1 MPDRVERSR
10 RSRTRLALLIAALL
24 LLYATFQAEF
34 ESAGQAPVSR
44 PQTPPTPR
52 RETPAPVIAPVPLRG
67 TARGIRPHV
76 PLGAF
81 RAEPATPPIA
91 GRAPTPLAARAVA
104 PPAAPTARRRMSGPP
119 ALPADYQTAIPETMF
134 APDPERS
141 AAGNAG
147 LYELQLGRLARRVVK
162 VRQPDGNLL
171 VPAGAFL
178 ALAEIKHQA
187 AGGVV
192 SGRLEPEGERFSINA
207 ATHEVRLG
215 DRVIPVGPDEVKT
228 VDGETY
234 VSLPVL
240 RELFG
245 ISGTIDRES
254 AAVYVYDPERLPIAR
269 RMERE
274 AARAILIGGER
285 PAAPDLVL
293 PARGGWWDGV
303 VVTYDLRSSS
313 QSALSESAY
322 DVAAATAAAG
332 GSVFLRVQGAG
343 RSSARFDGAWTG
355 IWPLNRWLTQL
366 RVGDGATT
374 GPRPQISRGV
384 SVTNAPFARP
394 LLVED
399 MPFGGT
405 LPPDWS
411 LEAYRGGQ
419 LIAFDSVGPSGRYLL
434 TLPVQYGENPVDFVA
449 YGPFGQVRTFNR
461 TFRALP
467 SMLSPGAFEYGV
479 SGGACRST
487 VCSKNGNVD
496 LRYGLSRRW
505 TVRGGLDQFW
515 RDGAAQTSHPYA
527 GVAGA
532 PTNAL
537 GLEAEGVVHGFVRGG
552 IRVEPSLG
560 LRVTA
565 DYVQYADS
573 SGASPFVPPGA
584 RRLWSL
590 YGRVTPSQRHPSLA
604 FEAQGIRSETSSGTQ
619 SEARVGASALV
630 ANMLLRPYARVDRL
644 ADASGSNDHRYLG
657 MEATILPRPALGP
670 VLGAIWAQAQFE
682 SEDAH
687 RPTSASL
694 KLARNLGSIF
704 RVESGVRWARG
715 FPGAVFTLSLVS
727 QLAAMRSTSLVTA
740 PTTGE
745 GARLDQSVAGS
756 VVWSRNAAV
765 ALYSEPAL
773 DRGGITGRVFLD
785 VNGDGRRQED
795 EPALPGTRVLV
806 GNQWRTAGAEGRFQ
820 VWGLSPYEALVI
832 STDTTSL
839 ASPWW
844 VPGFGSAAVFPAP
857 NTFRTVDIPVV
868 IGGIVEGSLLLDDA
882 ASLLS
887 DRTFPVLLIETT
899 TGRRT
904 RVETFSDGSFYRAGV
919 RPGHYAAIVDS
930 AALAALHLTGDTV
943 RFTLEPGV
951 MAAGQTPKQRR
962 EIALR
967 AAGATVSGLRIRL
980 RRAQ

>member
-1 MPDRVERSR
+1 MPGRASGSD
-10 RSRTRLALLIAALL
+10 RSRTRLALLVAALL
-24 LLYATFQAEF
+24 LLSATCYLRF
-34 ESAGQAPVSR
+34 ESATQAPIGRNETLPSR
-44 PQTPPTPR
+44 R
-52 RETPAPVIAPVPLRG
+52 REAPAPVVAPVPPRAAAHG
-67 TARGIRPHV
+67 KRARV
-76 PLGAF
+76 PVEAVH
-81 RAEPATPPIA
+81 AQPAQPPIVA
-91 GRAPTPLAARAVA
+91 RARTPTAARAVA
-104 PPAAPTARRRMSGPP
+104 PPSAPEALRTPNGQP
-119 ALPADYQTAIPETMF
+119 ALPPDYQTAIPETRF
-134 APDPERS
+134 APEPERS
-141 AAGNAG
+141 GAGNAG

-171 VPAGAFL
+171 IPIGAFL
-178 ALAEIKHQA
+178 ELAEIKHQV
-187 AGGVV
+187 AGGTV
-192 SGRLEPEGERFSINA
+192 SGRLEPNGERFSINPTA
-207 ATHEVRLG
+207 REVRLG
-215 DRVIPVGPDEVKT
+215 ERVIPVGPHDIGVD
-228 VDGETY
+228 DGETY

-254 AAVYVYDPERLPIAR
+254 AAVYMYDPEGLPIAR

-293 PARGGWWDGV
+293 PGRGGWWDGV
-303 VVTYDLRSSS
+303 VVTYALRSSS
-313 QSALSESAY
+313 QATLSQSAY
-322 DVAAATAAAG
+322 DVAAATAAGG
-332 GSVFLRVQGAG
+332 GSVFLRVQGSG
-343 RSSARFDGAWTG
+343 ESSPRFDGAWTG
-355 IWPLNRWLTQL
+355 IWPLNHWLTQL
-366 RVGDGATT
+366 RAGDGVTT

-467 SMLSPGAFEYGV
+467 SMLPPGAFEYGV

-487 VCSKNGNVD
+487 VCSMNGNLD

-515 RDGAAQTSHPYA
+515 RDGATPISLPYA
-527 GVAGA
+527 SVAGT

-537 GLEAEGVVHGFVRGG
+537 GLEAEGVAHAFVHGGV
-552 IRVEPSLG
+552 RVEPSLG
-560 LRVTA
+560 LRLTA

-604 FEAQGIRSETSSGTQ
+604 FEAQGIRRETTSGTQ
-619 SEARVGASALV
+619 SEARVGASALA

-644 ADASGSNDHRYLG
+644 ADASGSNDRRYLG
-657 MEATILPRPALGP
+657 LEATVLPRPALGP
-670 VLGAIWAQAQFE
+670 VLGAIWAQGQFE
-682 SEDAH
+682 AEDAQ
-687 RPTSASL
+687 RPSSASL
-694 KLARNLGSIF
+694 KLARNLGSIL
-704 RVESGVRWARG
+704 RVEGGVRWARG
-715 FPGAVFTLSLVS
+715 FPGAVFTFSLVS
-727 QLAAMRSTSLVTA
+727 QLDAIRSSSLVTA
-740 PTTGE
+740 STSGDR
-745 GARLDQSVAGS
+745 ARLDQSVAGS

-806 GNQWRTAGAEGRFQ
+806 GNRWRTTDAEGRFQ
-820 VWGLSPYEALVI
+820 VWGLSPYEEVVI
-832 STDTTSL
+832 SADTTSL

-868 IGGIVEGSLLLDDA
+868 IGGIVEGSLLLDGS
-882 ASLLS
+882 ASLPT
-887 DRTFPVLLIETT
+887 DHTFAVLLVETT

-930 AALAALHLTGDTV
+930 AALAALHLTADTV
-943 RFTLEPGV
+943 RFALEPGV

-967 AAGATVSGLRIRL
+967 AAGATVSGLRISL